1 MSLRLTTF
9 LRQNLLPLILIVGIY
24 FLLASLN
31 LTKLTTNFEA
41 ENYLRYNNIL
51 TNQPQVI
58 TPHFSFFQNLYFIP
72 LSLWTKIFAP
82 SLITYR
88 TFSTFLGVLII
99 ILVFLTLKLKL
110 KRQLAIPLTAIFILN
125 PISLNIAT
133 NFSPH
138 TEYIFLILLILVLF
152 FSIFLKINPQKIT
165 VHPPKLQIT
174 LSIFAISLILFTF
187 LLNLGHNQ
195 NIRKIYIAIYQI
207 SQNRQSEALQSS
219 QKNQSEISAPTIYFM
234 QSYSPSFYVE
244 NLLVAK
250 ELNKTPLDLAWQ
262 DDLQEVLNSKNPL
275 ARFWIISFGLQSMD
289 NMQKLFSDQDSS
301 KSESGKKK
309 SNIFQE
315 TDSLKI
321 DDITAKYIMRASM

>member
-9 LRQNLLPLILIVGIY
+9 LRQNLFPLILIVGIY

-31 LTKLTTNFEA
+31 LTKLTTNLEA
-41 ENYLRYNNIL
+41 ENYLRYNDIL
-51 TNQPQVI
+51 TNQPQAI
-58 TPHFSFFQNLYFIP
+58 TPHFSFFQNLYFMP
-72 LSLWTKIFAP
+72 LSLWIKIFTP

-110 KRQLAIPLTAIFILN
+110 KRQLAIPLTAIFTLN

-138 TEYIFLILLILVLF
+138 TEYIFLVLLILVLF

-234 QSYSPSFYVE
+234 QSYSPSIYVE

-250 ELNKTPLDLAWQ
+250 ELNKTPLNLAWQ

-275 ARFWIISFGLQSMD
+275 AWFWIVSFGLQSMD
-289 NMQKLFSDQDSS
+289 NIQKLLSDQDSS

-321 DDITAKYIMRASM
+321 DDISAKYIMRGSI

>member
-51 TNQPQVI
+51 INQPQVI

-110 KRQLAIPLTAIFILN
+110 KRQLAIPLTVIFILN

-138 TEYIFLILLILVLF
+138 TEYIFLVLLILVLF

-165 VHPPKLQIT
+165 VHLPKLQIT

-250 ELNKTPLDLAWQ
+250 ELNKTPLNLAWQ

-275 ARFWIISFGLQSMD
+275 ARFWIISFGLQSID